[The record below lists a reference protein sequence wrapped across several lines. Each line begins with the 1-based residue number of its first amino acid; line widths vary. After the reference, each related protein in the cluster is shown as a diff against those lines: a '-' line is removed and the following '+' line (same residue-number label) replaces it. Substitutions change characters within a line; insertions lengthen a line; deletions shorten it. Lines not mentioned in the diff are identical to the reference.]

1 MATTTEPTVEEP
13 PGGGRRAGD
22 PPAGSASPG
31 TTGPTTAPRVLF
43 GELTSSVSAVLLLVL
58 LFATEWYGVAGVP
71 DPSAARPAVS
81 GTESGWA
88 GLSVVRWVVLVTALV
103 AIGSV
108 VLHASQRRH
117 GTKTDTSRLVA
128 GLGSVTFLLL
138 TYRVLIHLPSGAKVI
153 DQKLGAVLAIVC
165 ALGVALG
172 GYESIAEHQAR
183 ARAVVQRPRRR
194 VGRRAGGSEPIG

>member
-1 MATTTEPTVEEP
+1 MATTTEPSVEEP

-22 PPAGSASPG
+22 PPAASASPAAP
-31 TTGPTTAPRVLF
+31 GPTAAPRVLF
-43 GELTSSVSAVLLLVL
+43 GELTSSVSAVLLLIV

-81 GTESGWA
+81 GAESGWT
-88 GLSVVRWVVLVTALV
+88 GLSLTRWVVLATALV

-128 GLGSVTFLLL
+128 GLGSLTSLLL
-138 TYRVLIHLPSGAKVI
+138 IYRVLIVLPAGAKVI
-153 DQKLGAVLAIVC
+153 DQKLGAFLGLVC

-183 ARAVVQRPRRR
+183 ARSVVQRPRRR
-194 VGRRAGGSEPIG
+194 VRRRAGGSEQIR

>member
-1 MATTTEPTVEEP
+1 MATITEPTVEEQ
-13 PGGGRRAGD
+13 PGDDRRAGD
-22 PPAGSASPG
+22 APAAPATPSA
-31 TTGPTTAPRVLF
+31 TGPAPAPRVLF
-43 GELTSSVSAVLLLVL
+43 GELTSSLSAVLLLVFV
-58 LFATEWYGVAGVP
+58 FATEWYGVAGVP
-71 DPSAARPAVS
+71 DPSAARPAVT
-81 GTESGWA
+81 GAESGWT

-128 GLGSVTFLLL
+128 GLGSLTSLLL
-138 TYRVLIHLPSGAKVI
+138 VYRVLIVLPSGAKVI
-153 DQKLGAVLAIVC
+153 DQKLGAFLGLVC

-183 ARAVVQRPRRR
+183 ARTVVKRP
-194 VGRRAGGSEPIG
+194 GGT

>member
-22 PPAGSASPG
+22 APGGSASAG
-31 TTGPTTAPRVLF
+31 TPAPTTAPRVLF

-81 GTESGWA
+81 GTESGWT
-88 GLSVVRWVVLVTALV
+88 GLSLVRWVVLVTALV

-117 GTKTDTSRLVA
+117 GTKTDTSGLVA
-128 GLGSVTFLLL
+128 ALGSVTFLLL
-138 TYRVLIHLPSGAKVI
+138 IYRVLIHLPSGAKVI

-183 ARAVVQRPRRR
+183 AVVQRPRRR
-194 VGRRAGGSEPIG
+194 VRRRAGSSEPIG